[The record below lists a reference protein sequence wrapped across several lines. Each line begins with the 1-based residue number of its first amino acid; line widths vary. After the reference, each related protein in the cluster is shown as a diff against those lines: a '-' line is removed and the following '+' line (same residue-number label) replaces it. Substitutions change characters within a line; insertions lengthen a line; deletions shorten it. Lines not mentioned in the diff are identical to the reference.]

1 MVTLKKN
8 PESRWGPVRIVVVLN
23 SLAMGGAEK
32 LALAVA
38 ERLASRGHTA
48 VILTLKPRLAE
59 QLRTPVPVVHLNL
72 SKTAASALAAFWR
85 ARRFLGEFQPRVV
98 HSHSFHSNIFARA
111 LKLLVP
117 APAVVSNIH
126 NVNEG
131 GRMRMLV
138 YRLTDPLARRT
149 VAISE
154 AARQRFIA
162 LKAVSAGKSAVV
174 PVAIDTSRFS
184 PCSARRTRM
193 RAEMGTAANADMEFI
208 WLAVGRITPAKDYP
222 NLLRAFAELRK
233 QRADARLWIVGEA
246 ANAYAAELRVL
257 GAELGL
263 GDAVRWLGLRRDLP
277 DLLDAADGFALSS
290 AWEGMPQVIA
300 EAMAM
305 EKPVVATDVGGVREL
320 MGDTGA
326 LVGAHNPGALAQ
338 AMLATMQQGG
348 EEREQ
353 QVHAARERVVKHF
366 SIESV
371 TDAWEELYEQM
382 TADGREQTVSS
393 S

>member
-1 MVTLKKN
+1 M
-8 PESRWGPVRIVVVLN
+8 RIVVVLN

-48 VILTLKPRLAE
+48 AVLTLKPRLAE
-59 QLRTPVPVVHLNL
+59 QLRTTVPVVHLNVR
-72 SKTAASALAAFWR
+72 KTPASALAGFWR
-85 ARRFLGEFQPRVV
+85 ARRFLGEFRPGVM
-98 HSHSFHSNIFARA
+98 HSHSFHSNIFART

-184 PCSARRTRM
+184 HCSARRTRM
-193 RAEMGTAANADMEFI
+193 RAQMGAAASADMEFI
-208 WLAVGRITPAKDYP
+208 WLAVGRIAPAKDYP
-222 NLLRAFAELRK
+222 NLLRAFAELRR
-233 QRADARLWIVGEA
+233 QRADARLPDARLWIVGEA
-246 ANAYAAELRVL
+246 ANAYAAELKVL

-277 DLLDAADGFALSS
+277 DLLDAVDGFVLSS

-300 EAMAM
+300 EAMAVQ
-305 EKPVVATDVGGVREL
+305 KPVVATDVGGVREL
-320 MGDTGA
+320 MGDIGT
-326 LVGAHNPGALAQ
+326 LVGAHNSGALAQ

-348 EEREQ
+348 EAREQ
-353 QVHAARERVVKHF
+353 QVHAARERIVKYF

-371 TDAWEELYEQM
+371 TDAWEDLYEQL
-382 TADGREQTVSS
+382 TGNGRQQTVHSS
-393 S
+393 